1 MELEQAPL
9 LMLGFPLSKDAF
21 LVGLASRKQVIKEA
35 SELMGCG
42 GDSFWCTEFGAHAA
56 IVVAE
61 RGLVVMQGMSRN
73 TQRKGSSVLH
83 MTGADGENLAPADAV
98 VGTQPQPGG
107 KRSGAAKLG

>member
-21 LVGLASRKQVIKEA
+21 LVGMASRKQVIKDA
-35 SELMGCG
+35 SELVCCG
-42 GDSFWCTEFGAHAA
+42 GDGFWCAEFRTHSA

-73 TQRKGSSVLH
+73 T
-83 MTGADGENLAPADAV
+83 
-98 VGTQPQPGG
+98 
-107 KRSGAAKLG
+107 